1 MNLDLVFKIAA
12 TGIIVAIL
20 NQVLVRAGR
29 EEQATM
35 VTLSGLITVLLIMIK
50 EIDNLFKTIKTV
62 FGLWIYFLL

>member
-12 TGIIVAIL
+12 AGIIVAIL

-35 VTLSGLITVLLIMIK
+35 VTLSGLINVLLIMIR
-50 EIDNLFKTIKTV
+50 EIDTLFKTIKTV
-62 FGLWIYFLL
+62 FGL

>member
-20 NQVLVRAGR
+20 NQVLVRSGR

-35 VTLSGLITVLLIMIK
+35 VTLSGLITVLFIMVK
-50 EIDNLFKTIKTV
+50 EIDSLFKTIKTV
-62 FGLWIYFLL
+62 FGL

>member
-35 VTLSGLITVLLIMIK
+35 VTLSGLITVLMIMIK
-50 EIDNLFKTIKTV
+50 EIDSLFKTIKMV
-62 FGLWIYFLL
+62 FGL